1 MQDRP
6 SARELLEAVEQFL
19 ERDVVSVLEGPKQ
32 FHARV
37 AANVMRILAR
47 ELELE
52 PRFLRSEW
60 QRLNELLGGE
70 APVDDALVPAAVQR
84 RTLELCE
91 RIRRGEA
98 DAQPWRSR
106 VLAHVRQ
113 TVEEKLA
120 IAKPEMISRSALPN
134 RPKGGS

>member
-19 ERDVVSVLEGPKQ
+19 ERDVVSALEGPKQ

-52 PRFLRSEW
+52 PDFLRAEW

-70 APVDDALVPAAVQR
+70 SAVDDALLSAVKR
-84 RTLELCE
+84 RTRELCE
-91 RIRRGEA
+91 RIRRGDA

-120 IAKPEMISRSALPN
+120 IAKPEMFSRSALRN
-134 RPKGGS
+134 RPTGGS

>member
-19 ERDVVSVLEGPKQ
+19 ERDVVSALEGPKQ

-47 ELELE
+47 EL
-52 PRFLRSEW
+52 
-60 QRLNELLGGE
+60 
-70 APVDDALVPAAVQR
+70 
-84 RTLELCE
+84 CE
-91 RIRRGEA
+91 RIRHGDA
-98 DAQPWRSR
+98 DAQPWRGR

-120 IAKPEMISRSALPN
+120 IAKPEMIN
-134 RPKGGS
+134 R